1 MKFICVFCGS
11 SMGSDPLF
19 EQTARQLGKYL
30 AENNIIL
37 VYGGG
42 SRGLMGVIANEVLTH
57 GGEAIGVIPEF
68 MDKLEVAHGDL
79 TELHIVD
86 SMHSRKQKMA
96 DLSDGFVTLPGG
108 MGTLDETVEI
118 LTWAQLGLHKKP
130 VGLLNVAGY
139 FDPLIQY
146 MDHMVESGFLK
157 ASNRKLSVVD
167 STVAGLIHQMESYEA
182 PELAAWLKRGQT

>member
-30 AENNIIL
+30 AENNMIL

-42 SRGLMGVIANEVLTH
+42 SRGLMGVIADSVLEN

-157 ASNRKLSVVD
+157 ATNRKLSVVD